1 MQLEETGA
9 DVSFNAPLTF
19 DSKIAAGPVYMS
31 DMFKLYRYENHI
43 YVLRMTGRE
52 IRKHLEMAYDQWCNT
67 MEDPDDHI
75 LQLTERTV
83 NDKQR
88 MGFKHLTFNFDSAA
102 GIDYE
107 VDVTKPDGQKVRIL
121 RFSDGRPFEEDRWYR
136 VAMNSYRGNGG
147 GELLVR
153 GAGIPMDSIPSRIIY
168 MSPRDQRYY
177 LTEKIRQEG
186 FVTPQ
191 AHHNWRFVP
200 AEWAEPAIF
209 RDRKLLFKE

>member
-1 MQLEETGA
+1 
-9 DVSFNAPLTF
+9 
-19 DSKIAAGPVYMS
+19 MS
-31 DMFKLYRYENHI
+31 DMFKLYRYENQI
-43 YVLRMTGRE
+43 YTLRMTGRE
-52 IRKHLEMAYDQWCNT
+52 IRQHLEMSYNLWVNT
-67 MEDPDDHI
+67 MRTPDDHI
-75 LQLTERTV
+75 MLLADQSWD
-83 NDKQR
+83 DKQR
-88 MGFKHLTFNFDSAA
+88 MGFKNLTFNFDSAA

-186 FVTPQ
+186 DVTPQ

-200 AEWAEPAIF
+200 TEWAEPAIL
-209 RDRKLLFKE
+209 RDRKLLFKK